1 MKKFNLKESSEETI
15 KQAVRNFYSKKSKED
30 LLNEIFTILDMFLKD
45 KGLSYDDLARGL
57 KAQGHD
63 IDVEDPVQAARK
75 ELPKLGVQLENLNEG
90 KNKSSKKSYM
100 MELAEI
106 DSQSAIVAMEAKIN
120 KLEEMALAKEQR
132 LNMVSEDENLSEL
145 ISKSAV
151 KEMQKEIKEIR
162 KMQEK
167 LKKVYEKK
175 NGKKMPE
182 MVDEDEEIKEMFPDK
197 NKDGTYDISK
207 VLDKAVHGDDVKR
220 DPATGNPIKEDELE
234 EGEEIEEGG
243 YMPNYEEDSDGTMEE
258 EVIKEEAPINDV
270 VDFKTKK
277 LVGTHQYGKGF
288 KANEIGKKL
297 GYKDEKTGIPNGT
310 EMEEMNPLK
319 RREKMNMR
327 SMMEEDSVS
336 EEVSRWKKLAGI

>member
-106 DSQSAIVAMEAKIN
+106 DAQSAIVAMEAKIN
-120 KLEEMALAKEQR
+120 KLEEMAVAKEQR
-132 LNMVSEDENLSEL
+132 LSMVSEDENLSEL

-182 MVDEDEEIKEMFPDK
+182 MVDEDKEIEENNIDPGAEPKSFLKKKPDY
-197 NKDGTYDISK
+197 TM
-207 VLDKAVHGDDVKR
+207 
-220 DPATGNPIKEDELE
+220 E
-234 EGEEIEEGG
+234 EEIEEGG